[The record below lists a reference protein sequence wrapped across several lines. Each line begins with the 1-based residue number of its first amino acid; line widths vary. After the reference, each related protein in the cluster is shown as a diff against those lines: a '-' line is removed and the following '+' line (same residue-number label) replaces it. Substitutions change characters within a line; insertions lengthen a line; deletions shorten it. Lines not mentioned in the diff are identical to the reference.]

1 MTIRRRLARSNL
13 VMILIPVA
21 IAAVLLLLG
30 GGLALLLLERVWLP
44 RLGLSFAAL
53 HETGEQLET
62 AFAGAKALAA
72 IYAGTVI
79 LALTGAFDLLL
90 LDLMLPGV
98 DGFTICRQVREQKKL
113 PILMVSA
120 RTGDADK
127 IRGLGFGADDYIE
140 KPFSPSVLVAR
151 VKAHLAQVER
161 LQPSPA
167 EPAVLTVGPLTAK
180 LDARQIFKNG
190 VELPLKNRE
199 YELLLFLMRHPGQ
212 VFSREDLYE
221 MIWGLESMD
230 DNITVAVHIGRIRE
244 KLEDDPASPKL
255 LQTVW
260 GVGYRL
266 RTDAV

>member
-1 MTIRRRLARSNL
+1 M
-13 VMILIPVA
+13 
-21 IAAVLLLLG
+21 
-30 GGLALLLLERVWLP
+30 
-44 RLGLSFAAL
+44 
-53 HETGEQLET
+53 
-62 AFAGAKALAA
+62 
-72 IYAGTVI
+72 
-79 LALTGAFDLLL
+79 
-90 LDLMLPGV
+90 
-98 DGFTICRQVREQKKL
+98 
-113 PILMVSA
+113 
-120 RTGDADK
+120 
-127 IRGLGFGADDYIE
+127 
-140 KPFSPSVLVAR
+140 LVAR

-167 EPAVLTVGPLTAK
+167 EPDVLTVGPLTAK

-221 MIWGLESMD
+221 MIWGLESMG
-230 DNITVAVHIGRIRE
+230 DNITVAVHIGRIR
-244 KLEDDPASPKL
+244 KTLEDDPASLKL

>member
-1 MTIRRRLARSNL
+1 M
-13 VMILIPVA
+13 
-21 IAAVLLLLG
+21 
-30 GGLALLLLERVWLP
+30 
-44 RLGLSFAAL
+44 
-53 HETGEQLET
+53 
-62 AFAGAKALAA
+62 
-72 IYAGTVI
+72 
-79 LALTGAFDLLL
+79 
-90 LDLMLPGV
+90 
-98 DGFTICRQVREQKKL
+98 
-113 PILMVSA
+113 
-120 RTGDADK
+120 
-127 IRGLGFGADDYIE
+127 
-140 KPFSPSVLVAR
+140 LVAR

-167 EPAVLTVGPLTAK
+167 EPTVLTVGPLTAK

-221 MIWGLESMD
+221 MIWVLESMG

>member
-1 MTIRRRLARSNL
+1 M
-13 VMILIPVA
+13 
-21 IAAVLLLLG
+21 
-30 GGLALLLLERVWLP
+30 
-44 RLGLSFAAL
+44 
-53 HETGEQLET
+53 
-62 AFAGAKALAA
+62 
-72 IYAGTVI
+72 
-79 LALTGAFDLLL
+79 
-90 LDLMLPGV
+90 
-98 DGFTICRQVREQKKL
+98 
-113 PILMVSA
+113 
-120 RTGDADK
+120 
-127 IRGLGFGADDYIE
+127 
-140 KPFSPSVLVAR
+140 LVAR
-151 VKAHLAQVER
+151 VKAHLAQVKR

-199 YELLLFLMRHPGQ
+199 YELFLFLIRHPGQ

-221 MIWGLESMD
+221 MIWGLESMG

>member
-1 MTIRRRLARSNL
+1 M
-13 VMILIPVA
+13 
-21 IAAVLLLLG
+21 
-30 GGLALLLLERVWLP
+30 
-44 RLGLSFAAL
+44 
-53 HETGEQLET
+53 
-62 AFAGAKALAA
+62 
-72 IYAGTVI
+72 
-79 LALTGAFDLLL
+79 
-90 LDLMLPGV
+90 
-98 DGFTICRQVREQKKL
+98 
-113 PILMVSA
+113 
-120 RTGDADK
+120 
-127 IRGLGFGADDYIE
+127 
-140 KPFSPSVLVAR
+140 LVAR

-161 LQPSPA
+161 LQPSPT

-221 MIWGLESMD
+221 MIWGLESMG

>member
-1 MTIRRRLARSNL
+1 MAN
-13 VMILIPVA
+13 ILIIEDDA
-21 IAAVLLLLG
+21 DIAAIERDYLSLAGFDVTIEADG
-30 GGLALLLLERVWLP
+30 TAGLQA
-44 RLGLSFAAL
+44 
-53 HETGEQLET
+53 
-62 AFAGAKALAA
+62 
-72 IYAGTVI
+72 
-79 LALTGAFDLLL
+79 ALTGSFDLLL
-90 LDLMLPGV
+90 LDLMLPGI
-98 DGFTICRQVREQKKL
+98 DGFTICKQVREQKKI

-127 IRGLGFGADDYIE
+127 IRGLGFGADDYVE

-161 LQPSPA
+161 LQPSRRKENTVA
-167 EPAVLTVGPLTAK
+167 VGPLTAK

-190 VELPLKNRE
+190 AEVPLKNRE

-221 MIWGLESMD
+221 LIWGLESMG

-244 KLEDDPASPKL
+244 KIEDDPANPKL

-266 RTDAV
+266 NAGAV

>member
-1 MTIRRRLARSNL
+1 M
-13 VMILIPVA
+13 
-21 IAAVLLLLG
+21 
-30 GGLALLLLERVWLP
+30 
-44 RLGLSFAAL
+44 
-53 HETGEQLET
+53 
-62 AFAGAKALAA
+62 
-72 IYAGTVI
+72 
-79 LALTGAFDLLL
+79 
-90 LDLMLPGV
+90 
-98 DGFTICRQVREQKKL
+98 
-113 PILMVSA
+113 
-120 RTGDADK
+120 
-127 IRGLGFGADDYIE
+127 
-140 KPFSPSVLVAR
+140 LVAR

-167 EPAVLTVGPLTAK
+167 EPAVLTVGPHTAK

-221 MIWGLESMD
+221 MIWGLESMG